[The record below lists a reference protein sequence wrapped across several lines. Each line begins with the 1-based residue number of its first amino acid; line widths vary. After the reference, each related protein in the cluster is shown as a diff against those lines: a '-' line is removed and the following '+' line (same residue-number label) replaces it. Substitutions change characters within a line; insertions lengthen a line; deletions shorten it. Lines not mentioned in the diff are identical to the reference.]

1 MAQFDVHR
9 NSNAASANRIPLL
22 LNVQSD
28 LLDSLAM
35 RVVVPLARPNVIGN
49 KPAQYLNPLFEIEGK
64 TLVMLTPELAGVPV
78 KHLGKVVGSLADRR
92 ADIFRALDIMLSGV

>member
-9 NSNAASANRIPLL
+9 NPNSATAKGIPYL

-28 LLDSLAM
+28 LLVGLAT

-49 KPAQYLNPLFEIEGK
+49 KSAHYLNPLFEIEGK
-64 TLVMLTPELAGVPV
+64 TLVMLTPEMAGIPV
-78 KHLGKVVGSLADRR
+78 KHLGAVVGNLMDRR
-92 ADIFRALDIMLSGV
+92 ADIVRALDIVLSGV